1 MIDFILHWSVRN
13 RILVVVC
20 ALLLATVGIYSA
32 LHLPVDAVPDM
43 TTNQVQINAVAAA
56 YDPLAIEQ
64 YVTMPIELAMSNLP
78 ERETIRSISQ
88 FGLSQVTVVFDENVD
103 IYHARQLVLERLLEA
118 QEQLPAG
125 VVPEL
130 APVSTGLGEIVQ
142 FALHVEPSQKDK
154 VSLMDLRTTLDWYI
168 KPHLRTVPGVI
179 EVNSYGGEAK
189 QYEVR
194 VDPGKLISYG
204 VTLQQVVEALQNNNL
219 NVGGGYLNEGG
230 EQRLIRGVAMI
241 ESLDDIENI
250 VVSATKGTPVY
261 VRSLA
266 TVGFGAQIRHGAA
279 TRDGKGETVV
289 GVVMMLKGE
298 NSQQVSERVVKR
310 LEELQTS
317 MPEGVTIDVF
327 YDRRELVER
336 TIRTAIT
343 NLVEGGVIV
352 IGVLFLFLL
361 QWRAGLIV
369 SAAIP
374 LSMLVAIIGMR
385 EFHVS
390 ANLMSLGAI
399 DFGLIVDAAVIIVEN
414 CVRRLSQRRRQLG
427 RPLSGKE
434 RREVVA
440 EASVEVRRAS
450 QFGEILIIAAYLPIL
465 SLVGLEGK
473 MFSPMGFTVVLALS
487 GALVLSLT
495 LIPALCALFL
505 RDTESKASDIEL
517 HGGRDDVMEEH
528 SALRKLQ
535 KAYIPVL
542 EYSLAH
548 RWIPISI
555 AAAFVVVSGVL
566 ATGLGSEFL
575 PKLEEGSLA
584 IHSARLPG
592 VSLDESIAMNT
603 AMEGALMEFPEVT
616 GVVSRI
622 GRAEIATD
630 PMGVHLSDS
639 YVLLKPQKEWTTANS
654 REALVE
660 KLEEKLT
667 ELPSMSYTF
676 SQPIE
681 FRMLE
686 LVEGVGSRSDVV
698 VKIYGEDVDILR
710 NQATEAARLLATVPG
725 VADLKVQQITGQP
738 MLTIKADRQAIA
750 RQGINASDVQQVVQT
765 AIAGTTAGSILEGFR
780 RFDLVVRFLP
790 DTRSDAQSLSN
801 LPVAAPGGGRMPLGQ
816 AARILNDTGPLELS
830 REEGQRRIT
839 IEANVR
845 GRDVGSF
852 VEEAQQKVKAGMTIQ
867 PGYLMVWGGIWEHLN
882 SGRARLLLVAPITFA
897 VIYLLLVMTFRSPY
911 QAILIFTGIPFAIS
925 GGILSL
931 WLRDI
936 PLSMSAGIGFIAVSG
951 VAVLNG
957 VVMLS
962 FMNRY
967 RLDGMAWREA
977 VEYGAIARLR
987 AVLMTAAVAS
997 LGFLPMAISS
1007 GAGAE
1012 VQRPLAT
1019 VVIGG
1024 LVTSTLLTLLVLP
1037 SLVLGADTRHIESG
1051 FNED

>member
-1 MIDFILHWSVRN
+1 MIDAVICWSVRN
-13 RILVVVC
+13 RLLVVAL
-20 ALLLATVGIYSA
+20 ALLLAILGIQQA
-32 LHLPVDAVPDM
+32 LNLPMDAVPDM
-43 TTNQVQINAVAAA
+43 TTNQVQINAVAPA

-64 YVTMPIELAMSNLP
+64 YVTLPIELALSNLP
-78 ERETIRSISQ
+78 HRQTIRSISQ
-88 FGLSQVTVVFDENVD
+88 FGLSQVTVVFEDHVD
-103 IYHARQLVLERLLEA
+103 IYQARQLVLERLLEA
-118 QEQLPAG
+118 QQQLPDG

-142 FALHVEPSQKDK
+142 FALRVAPEKKDSI
-154 VSLMDLRTTLDWYI
+154 SLMDLRTTLDWYI

-189 QYEVR
+189 QYEVL
-194 VDPGKLISYG
+194 VDPAKLVSYG
-204 VTLQQVVEALQNNNL
+204 VTLQQVVDALRENNL
-219 NVGGGYLNEGG
+219 NVGGGYLHQGG
-230 EQRLIRGVAMI
+230 EQRIIRGIAMI
-241 ESLDDIENI
+241 ETLQDIENI
-250 VVSATKGTPVY
+250 VVSAENGTPIFIGSV
-261 VRSLA
+261 A
-266 TVGFGAQIRHGAA
+266 TVGLGSQIRHGAA
-279 TRDGKGETVV
+279 TRDGEGEAVV

-298 NSQQVSERVVKR
+298 NSQQVSERVVRR
-310 LEELQTS
+310 LEELSPS
-317 MPEGVTIDVF
+317 MPEGVSLEVF
-327 YDRRELVER
+327 YDRRDLVNR
-336 TIRTAIT
+336 TIRTAVT
-343 NLVEGGVIV
+343 NLLEGGVIV
-352 IGVLFLFLL
+352 IAVLFLFLL
-361 QWRAGLIV
+361 QLRAGLIV
-369 SAAIP
+369 SAVIP
-374 LSMLVAIIGMR
+374 LSMLVAIIGMKQ
-385 EFHVS
+385 FHIS

-414 CVRRLSQRRRQLG
+414 CVRRLAQQRRAMG
-427 RPLSGKE
+427 RALSSEE
-434 RREVVA
+434 RRSVVIA
-440 EASVEVRRAS
+440 ASLEVRRAS
-450 QFGEILIIAAYLPIL
+450 QFGEILIIAAYLPVL

-487 GALVLSLT
+487 GALVFSLT
-495 LIPALCALFL
+495 LIPALCAIFL
-505 RDTESKASDIEL
+505 RDKEGKSPAVEL

-528 SALRKLQ
+528 GFLLRIQ
-535 KAYIPVL
+535 KAYL
-542 EYSLAH
+542 LMLRYSLAH
-548 RWIPISI
+548 RWVPLTLASVI
-555 AAAFVVVSGVL
+555 VVVAGLL
-566 ATGLGSEFL
+566 ATNLGSEFL
-575 PKLEEGSLA
+575 PKLEEGALA

-592 VSLDESIAMNT
+592 VSLEESVSMNT
-603 AMEGALMEFPEVT
+603 AMEQALMEFPEVA

-622 GRAEIATD
+622 GRPEIATD
-630 PMGVHLSDS
+630 PMGIHLTDS
-639 YVLLKPQKEWTTANS
+639 YVFLRPHSEWKTAS
-654 REALVE
+654 TREELVE
-660 KLEEKLT
+660 KMEEKLT

-698 VKIYGEDVDILR
+698 VKIYGEDIDVLLQQG
-710 NQATEAARLLATVPG
+710 NEAARLLAAVPG

-738 MLTIKADRQAIA
+738 MLTIKTNRREIA
-750 RQGINASDVQQVVQT
+750 RQGINAADVQSVVQT
-765 AIAGTTAGSILEGFR
+765 AIAGTTAGSVLEGFK
-780 RFDLVVRFLP
+780 RFDLVVRFMP
-790 DTRSDAQSLSN
+790 AARSDVHSLSN
-801 LPVAAPGGGRMPLGQ
+801 LLVSAPGGGRLPLGQ
-816 AARILNDTGPLELS
+816 AARITEEYGPLELS

-852 VEEAQQKVKAGMTIQ
+852 VEEAQRRVREGMTLP

-882 SGRARLLLVAPITFA
+882 SGRARLLVVAPVTFA
-897 VIYLLLVMTFRSPY
+897 VIYILLVMTFRSLS

-967 RLDGMAWREA
+967 HEEGVSWREA
-977 VEYGAIARLR
+977 VELGAVARLR

-997 LGFLPMAISS
+997 LGFLPMALST

-1024 LVTSTLLTLLVLP
+1024 LVTSTALTLLVLP
-1037 SLVLGADTRHIESG
+1037 SLVVRKERA
-1051 FNED
+1051 